1 MRPRKIDLNLLVTLE
16 ALVAE
21 KSVSRTAQRLGL
33 TQSAVSHSLRRL
45 RAAFNEQLFV
55 RSPTGVEPTRRAL
68 EIASATR
75 LALEQLEQ
83 TIDGSAAFD
92 PKTAERTFSLRLSEY
107 VSSHLLRRLC
117 PILRKEAPGVRIL
130 ATHFTGDPREDE
142 IVGDEIHVRLAA
154 SGGVIGRRER
164 LRVVDEKFVVLMRKI
179 HPSRRRPMTLESYAA
194 LSHVKVV
201 GTIGSNIIDD
211 ALRIRGLR
219 RDVVFSVPSWRDAI
233 HIVANSDLL
242 AAIPARW
249 TKDQEQPAGQVATR
263 PFPLDDVTFA
273 IDLEWHPRFSADAG
287 HNWFREL
294 VARQF

>member
-45 RAAFNEQLFV
+45 RAAFNDQLFV

-92 PKTAERTFSLRLSEY
+92 PAIAERTFSLRLSEY

-117 PILRKEAPGVRIL
+117 PILRKVAPGVL
-130 ATHFTGDPREDE
+130 KAMQDLQN
-142 IVGDEIHVRLAA
+142 HVNNSGLEKSLQELVKIRA
-154 SGGVIGRRER
+154 SQINACAFC
-164 LRVVDEKFVVLMRKI
+164 LHM
-179 HPSRRRPMTLESYAA
+179 HT
-194 LSHVKVV
+194 
-201 GTIGSNIIDD
+201 
-211 ALRIRGLR
+211 
-219 RDVVFSVPSWRDAI
+219 RDARAAGMTEERI
-233 HIVANSDLL
+233 YLL
-242 AAIPARW
+242 
-249 TKDQEQPAGQVATR
+249 
-263 PFPLDDVTFA
+263 
-273 IDLEWHPRFSADAG
+273 DA
-287 HNWFREL
+287 WR
-294 VARQF
+294 